1 MYAGYN
7 KVLNA
12 TTSKGVALV
21 SLDNAYWGPKY
32 AGAKRVIKKLP
43 IGDSFI
49 DVLETDKAYAAI
61 DALSKQKVIEG
72 FDDHI
77 FRPDE
82 PVTRGQAAAIIN
94 RVLKLKPK
102 VMSQF
107 KDVPK
112 TKRFAADIAAIR
124 EANIISGF
132 QDKTFRPDEY
142 LTRNEMAVIVQ
153 RAFKLNPDLAKA
165 TNTYSDVNDQHWAYQ
180 ASLIMK
186 NIDKTGIFSDVKFYG
201 THRASRAV
209 FSAAFYNSMN
219 TK

>member
-1 MYAGYN
+1 M
-7 KVLNA
+7 
-12 TTSKGVALV
+12 ALV
-21 SLDNAYWGPKY
+21 SLDNAYWGSKY

-153 RAFKLNPDLAKA
+153 RAFKVNPDLAKA